1 MKLGRALKIRTMELL
16 RMTTSVKQLRKC
28 GAQIGE
34 DVIIWTN
41 KIDKGHAFLLTIGN
55 HVTISDA
62 RILLHDGSTQHVVEH
77 SRVGSVIIGNN
88 VFIGADAII
97 LPGGSIGNDV
107 VVGTGAIVTHD
118 IPDNSVVAGNPAR
131 ILRSYDEF
139 CKKVRDEYKNVPV
152 YSTLWSEKQND
163 EKTLMRKVLR
173 NSIGYDA

>member
-1 MKLGRALKIRTMELL
+1 MSKKMKLGRALKIRTMELL

-62 RILLHDGSTQHVVEH
+62 RIL
-77 SRVGSVIIGNN
+77 
-88 VFIGADAII
+88 
-97 LPGGSIGNDV
+97 
-107 VVGTGAIVTHD
+107 
-118 IPDNSVVAGNPAR
+118 
-131 ILRSYDEF
+131 RSYDEF